1 MHASQ
6 PTLIVGSIAF
16 DTLHFG
22 SECHPK
28 VLGGS
33 ATYASI
39 AAAHFGPVQL
49 VGVVGRD
56 FPDSAT
62 RLLRERGVDL
72 AGLEVADG
80 ETFHWEGRYAEDLS
94 SRETLRTD
102 LNVFAD
108 FRPKIPAGFRGAPF
122 VMLGNIDPTLQ
133 MEVLEQ
139 IEKPRFVLA
148 DTMNLWIDIR
158 HAELVQLCKR
168 VDMLVLNDEEA
179 RQLTAQTNL
188 VRAARALLAL
198 GPKTVIIKKGE
209 HGASLFQG
217 EEVFS
222 LPALPL
228 HGVVDPTGAGDSFAG
243 ALIGYLARSNDLSTP
258 SVRKAVVY
266 GSVLASFCV
275 EGVSTQRLV
284 SATPQDVNA
293 RYEQFRQL
301 TAF

>member
-1 MHASQ
+1 MH
-6 PTLIVGSIAF
+6 PTLIVGSVAF
-16 DTLHFG
+16 DTLHIG
-22 SECHPK
+22 GKCHTK

-39 AAAHFGPVQL
+39 AATHFGPVQL

-56 FPDSAT
+56 FPDTAT
-62 RLLRERGVDL
+62 RLLRDRGVDL
-72 AGLEVADG
+72 AGLEVTDG
-80 ETFHWEGRYAEDLS
+80 ETFHWEGRYSDDLS

-108 FRPKIPAGFRGAPF
+108 FRPKIPSTFRSTPF

-139 IEKPRFVLA
+139 ITRPKLVLA

-158 HAELVQLCKR
+158 RDELCELCKR
-168 VDMLVLNDEEA
+168 VDVLVLNDEEA
-179 RQLTAQTNL
+179 RQLTDEKNL
-188 VRAARALLAL
+188 VVAARALHAL

-209 HGASLFQG
+209 HGALLLQG
-217 EEVFS
+217 QDVFS

-228 HGVVDPTGAGDSFAG
+228 ADVADPTGAGDTFAG
-243 ALIGYLARSNDLSTP
+243 ALMGFLARSGDISSANL
-258 SVRKAVVY
+258 RRAVVY

-275 EGVSTQRLV
+275 QGVSTSRIANATAEDVLARYNEFQRLT
-284 SATPQDVNA
+284 S
-293 RYEQFRQL
+293 F
-301 TAF
+301 